1 MGLRINN
8 NINAINAARQ
18 LGYSNKALSSSL
30 ARLSSGY
37 RINTGADDPA
47 GLTISEKL
55 RAQIVGLKQ
64 GVENSQDAIN
74 LVGTAEGA
82 LNEMN
87 ELLRSMR
94 SLALDS
100 ANLGTVDQDQI
111 DANQA
116 EVDSAVNSINRIS
129 NTTKFGNKYLLN
141 GTQSFDVSYNGAAA
155 TDLDDLQVYRAQLG
169 SAASLQINYNISSG
183 AEYAEYDTGIAA
195 AAALSGDHVMQ
206 ISGATGSEQI
216 TLASG
221 ALGSDVMDAINAVSD
236 NTGVKGELSG
246 ATVRFR
252 STIWGSDALVQVEE
266 ITAVGDLGV
275 GGKAT
280 GKDIIGSI
288 NGLKGVGN
296 GLELS
301 IDSSSFAGKLVFTA
315 DAGSLDGQ
323 ADSFDVNDEGL
334 LFQLGDRTNP
344 NEQASVGINSM
355 HSYNLGVAEGRLSAI
370 KTGGDYDLSTD
381 ADTAVRIIDAAID
394 DVTGLRARLGAF
406 QVNTLETNINSLGV
420 AIENVTGSESRIRD
434 VDFASEAAEF
444 TKAQILVQ
452 AGTSVA
458 AQANVASQS
467 VLQLLS

>member
-8 NINAINAARQ
+8 NVNAINAARQ
-18 LGYSNKALSSSL
+18 LGFSNRALSKSL
-30 ARLSSGY
+30 QRLSSGY
-37 RINTGADDPA
+37 RINVGADDPA

-64 GVENSQDAIN
+64 GIENSQDAIN

-129 NTTKFGNKYLLN
+129 NTTKYANKKLLN
-141 GTQSFDVSYNGAAA
+141 GSQSFDVTGVTAAQIA
-155 TDLDDLQVYRAQLG
+155 DLEVYGVQLG
-169 SAASLQINYNISSG
+169 SAASKSIGHLITTG
-183 AEYAEYDTGIAA
+183 AEKGSIAGVAVATSDVVFQITGS
-195 AAALSGDHVMQ
+195 L
-206 ISGATGSEQI
+206 GSEQI
-216 TLASG
+216 SVASG
-221 ALGSDVMDAINAVSD
+221 ASITNAINSVSD
-236 NTGVKGELSG
+236 STGVYYGTAGGVADRIASNEFGPDAPVTLAILSAG
-246 ATVRFR
+246 TGGLTAA
-252 STIWGSDALVQVEE
+252 SDSGVDVE
-266 ITAVGDLGV
+266 
-275 GGKAT
+275 
-280 GKDIIGSI
+280 GSI
-288 NGLKGVGN
+288 NGMAGTGR

-301 IDSSSFAGKLVFTA
+301 VDSTSFAGKITYTAALGSAALAGTAFT
-315 DAGSLDGQ
+315 
-323 ADSFDVNDEGL
+323 VNSEGL
-334 LFQLGDRTNP
+334 LFQLGDQANP
-344 NEQASVGINSM
+344 NEQASVGIKSV
-355 HSYNLGVAEGRLSAI
+355 HSYNLGVNEGRLSSI
-370 KTGGDYDLSTD
+370 KTGGTYDLSTN
-381 ADTAVRIIDAAID
+381 ADQAVKIIDEAID
-394 DVTGLRARLGAF
+394 DVSRLRARLGAF

-420 AIENVTGSESRIRD
+420 TVENVTGSESRIRD